1 MLVEAEEIVF
11 GPDQDIEKF
20 VIDHIDSAEKEIYLM
35 VFWLTWKPI
44 ADALLRA
51 HHRNVRLRILL
62 VRRSF
67 EEKLIDKHPIKEVNV
82 PEYVVSS
89 GLQKKCLKRYDGELL
104 HHKIVLIDGNKILT
118 GTCNFFNASLTRHE
132 EHYMLLESFDLYNVF
147 KSRFEFLWENRAAD
161 LEG

>member
-62 VRRSF
+62 DRRAF

-89 GLQKKCLKRYDGELL
+89 GLQKECLKNQ
-104 HHKIVLIDGNKILT
+104 H
-118 GTCNFFNASLTRHE
+118 
-132 EHYMLLESFDLYNVF
+132 
-147 KSRFEFLWENRAAD
+147 
-161 LEG
+161 